1 MKTKTKYVSIKST
14 DVEVYS
20 RDQSQIAQISYRI
33 CTLPQEF
40 SQIDANIN
48 GPLSNVVAGLNRRC
62 SIETTQREDCT
73 MHIASF
79 KWCVGDNNVVWK
91 SVAGFHFLYFE
102 HTS

>member
-1 MKTKTKYVSIKST
+1 MKTKTKYVFIKST
-14 DVEVYS
+14 DVEVHS
-20 RDQSQIAQISYRI
+20 RDQSQTAQISYKI

-79 KWCVGDNNVVWK
+79 KWCVGDYNVVWK
-91 SVAGFHFLYFE
+91 SVARYAFFIF
-102 HTS
+102 